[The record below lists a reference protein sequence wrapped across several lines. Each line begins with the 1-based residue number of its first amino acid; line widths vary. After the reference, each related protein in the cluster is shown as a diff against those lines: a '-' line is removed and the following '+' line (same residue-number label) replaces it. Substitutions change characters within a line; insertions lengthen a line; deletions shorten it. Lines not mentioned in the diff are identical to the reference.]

1 MGIFKSV
8 TKILKKAAPVI
19 GGTIGFAIGGPM
31 GSAALGSALG
41 AGIGSLVGGADTDDA
56 LKAALLGGIGGYA
69 ASGGKFFTPTAGNAG
84 ITGSAAN
91 ITGSEIV
98 DPKTISAIKSSSDP
112 GILSK
117 IGAFAKENPF
127 TTAGIAGLGLTA
139 LGGLE
144 EEEKD
149 TTKRRPF
156 PKGDTRLGFGRIGDT
171 FYDLD
176 NEEERNKYFED
187 LRKRKEEDDEVV
199 VSKAMGGMQV
209 NPALQGFGSEISN
222 SIGEPVRE
230 KLKEVPGFLNEVE
243 TMAEQRFGIELENQ
257 DSSFNS
263 LQDFFGQYRD
273 GLGFEFGDD
282 QKTLNVDEE
291 SLGRPHFLPEQQ
303 FVRDTFQT
311 AIAQPYGSF
320 GGGGS
325 RLAGMGAIGSLFMNN
340 GGEVE
345 GPGTGTSDSVPAR
358 LSDGEFVLTAK
369 AVRGAGGGDRD
380 LGAARMYDM
389 MSELERVA

>member
-69 ASGGKFFTPTAGNAG
+69 ASGGNFFTPTAGNAG
-84 ITGSAAN
+84 VTGSAAN

-156 PKGDTRLGFGRIGDT
+156 PKGDTRLGFGRIGNT

-209 NPALQGFGSEISN
+209 NPALQGFGSQISN
-222 SIGEPVRE
+222 TIGKPIQE
-230 KLKEVPGFLNEVE
+230 KIKEVPAFLNEVE

-257 DSSFNS
+257 DSRFKPIQE
-263 LQDFFGQYRD
+263 LFDQYRD
-273 GLGFEFGDD
+273 GLGFEVTDMQQREPMFED
-282 QKTLNVDEE
+282 Q
-291 SLGRPHFLPEQQ
+291 EQREPM
-303 FVRDTFQT
+303 FETNFYNRFQSG
-311 AIAQPYGSF
+311 IATQPFGSF

>member
-69 ASGGKFFTPTAGNAG
+69 ASGGNFFTPTAGNAG
-84 ITGSAAN
+84 VTGSAAN

-263 LQDFFGQYRD
+263 LQDFFDQYRD
-273 GLGFEFGDD
+273 GLGFE
-282 QKTLNVDEE
+282 KTDM
-291 SLGRPHFLPEQQ
+291 EQREPMFENQ
-303 FVRDTFQT
+303 LQREPMIERNFYNRFQSGI
-311 AIAQPYGSF
+311 AAQPFGSF